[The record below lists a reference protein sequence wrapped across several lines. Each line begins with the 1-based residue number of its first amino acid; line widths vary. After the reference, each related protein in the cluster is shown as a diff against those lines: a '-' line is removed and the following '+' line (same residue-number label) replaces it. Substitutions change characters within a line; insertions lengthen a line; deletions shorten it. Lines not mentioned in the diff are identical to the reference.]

1 MGGKGGGGGGSVL
14 EETLSELV
22 GVLERASLK
31 MNFIQVRNVHC
42 NFIRLDIKGGMLRPC
57 GPFKHVKTF
66 FVDKM

>member
-1 MGGKGGGGGGSVL
+1 MGGGGSEL

-42 NFIRLDIKGGMLRPC
+42 NFVR
-57 GPFKHVKTF
+57 
-66 FVDKM
+66 